1 MKSALHF
8 LSLLL
13 FLLFPSCEKEIAQWR
28 GPARDGIY
36 QDKNLLKEW
45 PEDGPAL
52 ALKIE
57 DVGKGL
63 SQPVVYKNKIYITG
77 IKHDTLDVISVF
89 DMAGKLLWEKEFS
102 TAWPRTYPESRGTPT
117 IENGRI
123 YLIGGSGELVC
134 LSTKNGD
141 LIWKQDKSDG
151 NPDSTAIG
159 SWVSF
164 DETTPNYTNEVYLIG
179 TYDGIA
185 YNLAK
190 KVQFISV
197 NDKAYTFLIG
207 DPDTIGPDTI
217 EVIKD
222 NRINYIQ
229 FSLED
234 NSTLQLEPEKEEW
247 DILFS
252 QYFTILY
259 TDDSIRAPYY
269 VRGVLL
275 NPNLVEAALDTTIN
289 FLDVNYSNASLN
301 TFSSSQDIIGH
312 DWKSVT
318 VDEASNSAEYKV
330 RPGYTYIVRDA
341 NNVLYKFRFKS
352 YFNKSGI
359 KGYPSI
365 EFARLNTE

>member
-1 MKSALHF
+1 MKWKAYSV
-8 LSLLL
+8 LL
-13 FLLFPSCEKEIAQWR
+13 FFVLTVVSCFEEDQAV
-28 GPARDGIY
+28 PAYELPENVDSLSIQNSIY
-36 QDKNLLKEW
+36 HYQVYFDFSSEMIVAENENTEW
-45 PEDGPAL
+45 
-52 ALKIE
+52 
-57 DVGKGL
+57 VL
-63 SQPVVYKNKIYITG
+63 SFECGESGYHIRINSSNFWGVAHTG
-77 IKHDTLDVISVF
+77 SSKMDSI
-89 DMAGKLLWEKEFS
+89 FS
-102 TAWPRTYPESRGTPT
+102 ANPD
-117 IENGRI
+117 
-123 YLIGGSGELVC
+123 LV
-134 LSTKNGD
+134 
-141 LIWKQDKSDG
+141 WKQDKSDG

-197 NDKAYTFLIG
+197 TEEAYTFLIG
-207 DPDTIGPDTI
+207 DPGVSDPDTI
-217 EVIKD
+217 EVMKD

-229 FSLED
+229 FSVED

-289 FLDVNYSNASLN
+289 FLDVTYSNANLN
-301 TFSSSQDIIGH
+301 TFSSTQDIIGH

>member
-1 MKSALHF
+1 MKWKAYSILIFFVLTVVSCFEEDQAVPPYELPENIDSLSIQNSIYDYQVYFDFSAG
-8 LSLLL
+8 SVV
-13 FLLFPSCEKEIAQWR
+13 SENE
-28 GPARDGIY
+28 
-36 QDKNLLKEW
+36 NTEW
-45 PEDGPAL
+45 
-52 ALKIE
+52 
-57 DVGKGL
+57 
-63 SQPVVYKNKIYITG
+63 
-77 IKHDTLDVISVF
+77 VISF
-89 DMAGKLLWEKEFS
+89 ECAESGYNIRINSSDFWGAAHTGSSKMDSIFS
-102 TAWPRTYPESRGTPT
+102 V
-117 IENGRI
+117 NQ
-123 YLIGGSGELVC
+123 
-134 LSTKNGD
+134 D
-141 LIWKQDKSDG
+141 LIWNQDKSDG

-164 DETTPNYTNEVYLIG
+164 DDALPSYTNEVYLIG
-179 TYDGIA
+179 KYDGIA

-197 NDKAYTFLIG
+197 NEEAYTFLIG
-207 DPDTIGPDTI
+207 DPEVSDPDTI

-222 NRINYIQ
+222 KGINYIQ
-229 FSLED
+229 FSIED
-234 NSTLQLEPEKEEW
+234 NSTIQLEPEKEGW

-259 TDDSIRAPYY
+259 TDDGVRAPYY

-275 NPNLVEAALDTTIN
+275 NPNLVEAALDTTIH
-289 FLDVNYSNASLN
+289 FLDVNYSNANLN
-301 TFSSSQDIIGH
+301 TFSSTQDIIGH

-330 RPGYTYIVRDA
+330 RPGYTYIVRDS
-341 NNVLYKFRFKS
+341 NNELYKFRFKS